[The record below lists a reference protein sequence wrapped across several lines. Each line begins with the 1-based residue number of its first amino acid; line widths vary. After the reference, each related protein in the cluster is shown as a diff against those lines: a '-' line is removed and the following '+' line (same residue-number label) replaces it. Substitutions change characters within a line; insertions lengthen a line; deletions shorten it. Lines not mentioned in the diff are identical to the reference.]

1 MTWTRP
7 PLRSRFLKGINW
19 RKRRDTAAAVRKAL
33 PQIPGALA
41 GLAGEAPETWA
52 FEVQGSDTAQVRQ
65 KVGLIR
71 DRVVAPALGPGTR
84 GLAFVRGLLADILG
98 AAPAGV
104 NSNRKPW
111 LAAYLFSWI
120 QTHLRY
126 VNDPTGQEVFTQFP
140 DLLGHGY
147 GDCDDLTAAVA
158 VLFGAVGIRVKA
170 RVIQT
175 PRAEGWSHIYP
186 VAWLDDR
193 WRAFDAS
200 WPNARP
206 GWEFPDRLAVMDL
219 EVQP

>member
-7 PLRSRFLKGINW
+7 PLRTRYLRGTNW
-19 RKRRDTAAAVRKAL
+19 RKRRATAAAVRKAL
-33 PQIPGALA
+33 PQVPAALA
-41 GLAGEAPETWA
+41 GLPEGSAETWA
-52 FEVQGSDTAQVRQ
+52 YDLLGSDTDQVRQ
-65 KVGLIR
+65 KVELIR
-71 DRVVAPALGPGTR
+71 TKVVAPALGPGPR
-84 GLAFVRGLLADILG
+84 GLSFVRGLLAEILG

-120 QTHLRY
+120 RTHIRY
-126 VNDPTGQEVFTQFP
+126 VNDPSGQEVFTQIP
-140 DLLGHGY
+140 EILAHGY
-147 GDCDDLTAAVA
+147 GDCDDLTALVA

-175 PRAEGWSHIYP
+175 PRAPGWSHIYP
-186 VAWLDDR
+186 VAWLDDD

-200 WPNARP
+200 WPTARP
-206 GWEFPDRLAVMDL
+206 GWEFRSRMAVMDL